1 MPEKVIIQKVTSRE
15 ETKDFAR
22 FANRLY
28 RNCPQ
33 YIPEM
38 ESEIESSLQSPT
50 KGAEVQAFMAFYDC
64 KPVGRVLAIDSHKA
78 NKKWN
83 SRTVRFSMLDFVD
96 DTAVSEALLRTVE
109 EWGLSADSTP
119 FKGLSDSPT
128 STRRVCS
135 SRIST
140 LWAP

>member
-15 ETKDFAR
+15 EIKDFAR

-50 KGAEVQAFMAFYDC
+50 EGAEVQA
-64 KPVGRVLAIDSHKA
+64 LWLS
-78 NKKWN
+78 
-83 SRTVRFSMLDFVD
+83 T
-96 DTAVSEALLRTVE
+96 TASL
-109 EWGLSADSTP
+109 
-119 FKGLSDSPT
+119 
-128 STRRVCS
+128 
-135 SRIST
+135 
-140 LWAP
+140 